1 MHSLDLAKRDM
12 TVVYG
17 KRSFTLRAYRDN
29 REWHGIIIEN
39 RTPIHHSLAP
49 AADPA
54 TCFAA
59 VVGFLA
65 ATVDAAGESLGGKW

>member
-12 TVVYG
+12 KVVYG
-17 KRSFTLRAYRDN
+17 ERTFALRAYRDN

-59 VVGFLA
+59 VVGYLA
-65 ATVDAAGESLGGKW
+65 AAVDAAGESQGGKW

>member
-1 MHSLDLAKRDM
+1 MRGLDLAKRDM

-17 KRSFTLRAYRDN
+17 KRSFALRAYRDDGS
-29 REWHGIIIEN
+29 WHSVITEN
-39 RTPIHHSLAP
+39 RTPIHHSLSP

-59 VVGFLA
+59 AVGFLA
-65 ATVDAAGESLGGKW
+65 ATVDAAGASLEGTW

>member
-12 TVVYG
+12 KVVYG
-17 KRSFTLRAYRDN
+17 ERSFALRAYRDN

-65 ATVDAAGESLGGKW
+65 ATVDAAGESQGGKW

>member
-1 MHSLDLAKRDM
+1 MSSLDLTKRDM

-17 KRSFTLRAYRDN
+17 DRTFALRAYRDN

-65 ATVDAAGESLGGKW
+65 ATVDAAGAPRGVKW